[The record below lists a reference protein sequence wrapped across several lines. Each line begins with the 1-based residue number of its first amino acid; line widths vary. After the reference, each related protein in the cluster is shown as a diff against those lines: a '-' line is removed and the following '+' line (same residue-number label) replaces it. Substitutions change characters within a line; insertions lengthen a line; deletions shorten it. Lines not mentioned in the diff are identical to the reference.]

1 MRRSQSTAE
10 AQPLSTTNSTGPEP
24 ASVEPASSTGRAS
37 ARITSVAAIMR
48 SSSSHQGVRAGVSS
62 RACSPISRRIAGNDS
77 LRGAGGVTRSSHH
90 SSGRAGS
97 ARSTQGAAKIIV
109 R

>member
-1 MRRSQSTAE
+1 
-10 AQPLSTTNSTGPEP
+10 
-24 ASVEPASSTGRAS
+24 
-37 ARITSVAAIMR
+37 MR

-62 RACSPISRRIAGNDS
+62 RRMQARRAGGSPGNVS

-97 ARSTQGAAKIIV
+97 ASSTQGAAKIIG
-109 R
+109 